1 MEREAGQW
9 CMRAVR
15 LDDGMHDRVIG
26 VVVGG
31 AWAIDVRF
39 ERKKRDWLLILGGRR
54 EIECVVAAVCG
65 LGRGIK
71 ESSKEL

>member
-1 MEREAGQW
+1 M
-9 CMRAVR
+9 
-15 LDDGMHDRVIG
+15 IG

-54 EIECVVAAVCG
+54 EIERAVAAVCG

-71 ESSKEL
+71 ESSREL

>member
-1 MEREAGQW
+1 M
-9 CMRAVR
+9 
-15 LDDGMHDRVIG
+15 IG

-31 AWAIDVRF
+31 AWAIDVGF

-54 EIECVVAAVCG
+54 DIECVVAAVCG